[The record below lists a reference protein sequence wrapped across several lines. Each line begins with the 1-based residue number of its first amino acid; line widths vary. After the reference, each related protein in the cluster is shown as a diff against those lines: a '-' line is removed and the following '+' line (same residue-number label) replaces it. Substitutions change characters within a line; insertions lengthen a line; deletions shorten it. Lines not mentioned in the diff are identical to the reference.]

1 MTLLYGNR
9 LTLPKKQL
17 HESAVF
23 SGGVAAA
30 KDVILL
36 LPMCGSVSSSLSF
49 CNQARLAT
57 VSGTQQ
63 QQQQQ
68 YQGLLR
74 KSSSSLD
81 ARFPPLHSLSDE
93 EHGFFLCSQG
103 SRHQNQAS
111 RRQAI
116 SSSEAATVH
125 SARYSKAL
133 GAAMCTAEV
142 CVVEGYQF
150 M

>member
-1 MTLLYGNR
+1 MTLLYGSR

-17 HESAVF
+17 HESAVL

-36 LPMCGSVSSSLSF
+36 VPMCGLVSSSLSF

-57 VSGTQQ
+57 VSVS

-81 ARFPPLHSLSDE
+81 ARFPPLHSLVSIGDST
-93 EHGFFLCSQG
+93 FLFTKLIFADSYLT
-103 SRHQNQAS
+103 SH
-111 RRQAI
+111 
-116 SSSEAATVH
+116 EAH
-125 SARYSKAL
+125 
-133 GAAMCTAEV
+133 
-142 CVVEGYQF
+142 
-150 M
+150 

>member
-1 MTLLYGNR
+1 MTLLYGSR
-9 LTLPKKQL
+9 LTLPKTQL

-36 LPMCGSVSSSLSF
+36 VPMCGSVSSSLSF

-74 KSSSSLD
+74 KSSSFLD
-81 ARFPPLHSLSDE
+81 ARFPPLHSLVSIGDSS
-93 EHGFFLCSQG
+93 FLFTKLMFADS
-103 SRHQNQAS
+103 
-111 RRQAI
+111 
-116 SSSEAATVH
+116 
-125 SARYSKAL
+125 
-133 GAAMCTAEV
+133 
-142 CVVEGYQF
+142 
-150 M
+150 

>member
-1 MTLLYGNR
+1 MTLLYGSR

-17 HESAVF
+17 HESAVL

-36 LPMCGSVSSSLSF
+36 VPMCGSVSSSLSF

-68 YQGLLR
+68 QQQYQGLLR

-81 ARFPPLHSLSDE
+81 ARFPPLHSLVS
-93 EHGFFLCSQG
+93 
-103 SRHQNQAS
+103 
-111 RRQAI
+111 I
-116 SSSEAATVH
+116 
-125 SARYSKAL
+125 
-133 GAAMCTAEV
+133 
-142 CVVEGYQF
+142 
-150 M
+150 

>member
-1 MTLLYGNR
+1 MTLLYGSR

-17 HESAVF
+17 YESAVF

-36 LPMCGSVSSSLSF
+36 VPVCGSVSSSLSF

-68 YQGLLR
+68 QYQGLLR

-81 ARFPPLHSLSDE
+81 ARFPPLHSLVSIGDSR
-93 EHGFFLCSQG
+93 FLFKKLVFAD
-103 SRHQNQAS
+103 N
-111 RRQAI
+111 
-116 SSSEAATVH
+116 
-125 SARYSKAL
+125 
-133 GAAMCTAEV
+133 
-142 CVVEGYQF
+142 
-150 M
+150 